1 MTHQELMQ
9 VLNEHDFT
17 STASELHGLLTG
29 LVAGGTFRGSND
41 FLDHME
47 ELFNNGLTIKGSL
60 KSASTQLVDEIF
72 TKLESDEFGF
82 ELLLLDEDESLTD
95 QAVELVNWVQYFL
108 VGFGLNK
115 RDLKTASNDVR
126 EIIEDMTSITRMEPE
141 MEDNNEN
148 QADFY
153 EVVEFV
159 RVSAILCYQ
168 EFGKKTQSAA
178 ETNKTLH

>member
-29 LVAGGTFRGSND
+29 LVAGGMFRGSND
-41 FLDHME
+41 FLNHME

-60 KSASTQLVDEIF
+60 KSASTKLVDEIF
-72 TKLESDEFGF
+72 SKLESDEFGF
-82 ELLLLDEDESLTD
+82 ELLLIDEDESLSD
-95 QAVELVNWVQYFL
+95 QAQELINWVQYFL

-115 RDLKTASNDVR
+115 RDLKMASNDVR

-168 EFGKKTQSAA
+168 EFGKKTQTATES
-178 ETNKTLH
+178 NKTLH

>member
-17 STASELHGLLTG
+17 ATASEIHGLLTG
-29 LVAGGTFRGSND
+29 LVAGGMSRGSNE

-60 KSASTQLVDEIF
+60 KTATTKLVDETF
-72 TKLESDEFGF
+72 TQLESDEFGF
-82 ELLLLDEDESLTD
+82 EPILLEEDESLTD
-95 QAVELVNWVQYFL
+95 QATELVNWVQHFL
-108 VGFGLNK
+108 VGFGLCK

-126 EIIEDMTSITRMEPE
+126 EIIEDMTSITRMEAD
-141 MEDNNEN
+141 MEDTNEN

-153 EVVEFV
+153 EVIEFV

-168 EFGKKTQSAA
+168 EFGKKVVASQPAS
-178 ETNKTLH
+178 KTLH